1 MPSRRQFIQ
10 AGLAMSV
17 TPVSLRIH
25 EPIASSP
32 SPAIRADHLLY
43 CLVCDVRSAWS
54 AAVAR
59 EAERL
64 GIKVARMSGDIT
76 DFWFN
81 DLSRQW
87 KTAPLAIGG
96 LTEHGPLFC
105 LERFGWDHGLRVVFR
120 GTHREL
126 DGGHVE
132 HVVTGPFPTIAAA
145 HTDLAGA
152 DWPGRL
158 ARLLDSCPAA
168 LDASSTTVR
177 GALADGQCLDPH
189 PAQAGHHGYALVSW
203 VIAPKRPTVVRAT
216 TDGEK
221 S

>member
-17 TPVSLRIH
+17 TPVTLQIH
-25 EPIASSP
+25 ASAAEPP
-32 SPAIRADHLLY
+32 SPATPVPHSLY
-43 CLVCDVRSAWS
+43 CLVCDTRSSWS
-54 AAVAR
+54 AALAR

-64 GIKVARMSGDIT
+64 GIKVARTSGDIT
-76 DFWFN
+76 DLWFH
-81 DLSRQW
+81 DLSRRW
-87 KTAPLAIGG
+87 KAAPVAIGG
-96 LTEHGPLFC
+96 LTEPGPLFC

-132 HVVTGPFPTIAAA
+132 HAITGPFQTIAAA

-152 DWPGRL
+152 DWPSRL
-158 ARLLDSCPAA
+158 ARLLTTCPPAR
-168 LDASSTTVR
+168 DTSSTAVH
-177 GALADGQCLDPH
+177 GVLADDQRLDRSD
-189 PAQAGHHGYALVSW
+189 ALVSW
-203 VIAPKRPTVVRAT
+203 VIAAKR
-216 TDGEK
+216 